1 MVESLLMRKT
11 RRILCGQLESQSYT
25 QPMENLSANGLERLQ
40 VNFDNGITTFI
51 HNFNNKVTVRNG
63 IVVIV
68 ESQYKF
74 DDESELDYP
83 P

>member
-1 MVESLLMRKT
+1 MWTTGFAKLYSTDGKSIGSWVGT
-11 RRILCGQLESQSYT
+11 IT
-25 QPMENLSANGLERLQ
+25 NV

-51 HNFNNKVTVRNG
+51 HNLNDKVTVRNG

-74 DDESELDYP
+74 DDESGLDYP

>member
-1 MVESLLMRKT
+1 MWT
-11 RRILCGQLESQSYT
+11 T
-25 QPMENLSANGLERLQ
+25 GLVKLYSTDGKSIGSWVGTITNV

>member
-1 MVESLLMRKT
+1 MWTTGAAELYSTDGKSIGKWVGT
-11 RRILCGQLESQSYT
+11 IT
-25 QPMENLSANGLERLQ
+25 NV
-40 VNFDNGITTFI
+40 VNFDNGITTFS